1 MFSWKV
7 PADGVT
13 RTVRVNFCAGATWGG
28 LLKLS
33 ATVTGLPGSK
43 PLARTTQAASGGA
56 QALPHHA
63 GAGPAAGVT
72 G

>member
-13 RTVRVNFCAGATWGG
+13 WTVWVKFCAGVTWGG
-28 LLKLS
+28 LVKLS

-43 PLARTTQAASGGA
+43 PLARTTQAAS
-56 QALPHHA
+56 
-63 GAGPAAGVT
+63 AGPRLCRTMQAPGPPPA
-72 G
+72 